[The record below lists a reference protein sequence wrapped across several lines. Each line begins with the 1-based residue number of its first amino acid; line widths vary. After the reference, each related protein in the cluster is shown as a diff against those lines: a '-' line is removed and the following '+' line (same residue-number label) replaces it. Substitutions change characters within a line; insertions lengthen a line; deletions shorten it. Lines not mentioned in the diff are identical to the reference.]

1 MQQLKSLAWPLVAFT
16 VIVFTAAF
24 LSSQEYSWGDW
35 QPASCMP
42 ASCFC
47 EDIRPGAVAQP
58 ANAWS
63 SLGFALIGLLV
74 LGQCRNDLSAHKR
87 RERWNPMTRQS
98 SYAATYGVALIVIGL
113 GSAFYHASLTFVG
126 QFFDVMG
133 MYLLATFVLVYNLD
147 RWRTMPK
154 KSFVLMYLAANLILA
169 YLLIEVP
176 VLRRWI
182 FGAILLVALAPEF
195 LRRRQQRAD
204 IQTKYLRAALA
215 TMLTAFIIWVLDYAK
230 ILCDPASW
238 LQGHALWHLLGAQ
251 AAGYLYLYY
260 RSENQAHS
268 RTSHGSG

>member
-1 MQQLKSLAWPLVAFT
+1 MQQLKSFAWPLAAFT

-24 LSSQEYSWGDW
+24 LSSQEYSWGGW

-47 EDIRPGAVAQP
+47 EGIRPGAVAQP

-74 LGQCRNDLSAHKR
+74 LGQCRNDLSAHIR
-87 RERWNPMTRQS
+87 RERWNPMTRQT
-98 SYAATYGVALIVIGL
+98 SYAATYGVALIMIGL

-133 MYLLATFVLVYNLD
+133 MYLLATFVLLYNLD
-147 RWRTMPK
+147 RWHTMPK

-176 VLRRWI
+176 ALRRWI
-182 FGAILLVALAPEF
+182 FGVILLAALVPEF
-195 LRRRQQRAD
+195 LRRQQRQID

-215 TMLTAFIIWVLDYAK
+215 MILAAFIIWILDYTR
-230 ILCDPASW
+230 ILCNPNSW
-238 LQGHALWHLLGAQ
+238 LQGHALWHLLGAL
-251 AAGYLYLYY
+251 AAGCLYLYY
-260 RSENQAHS
+260 RSENTTPS
-268 RTSHGSG
+268 VK

>member
-74 LGQCRNDLSAHKR
+74 LGQCRNDLSVHKR
-87 RERWNPMTRQS
+87 RERWNPMTRQT

-113 GSAFYHASLTFVG
+113 SSAFYHASLTFVG

-215 TMLTAFIIWVLDYAK
+215 TLLTAFIIWVFDYAK

-260 RSENQAHS
+260 RSENITPS
-268 RTSHGSG
+268 VSS